1 MPNQSKILPLM
12 SHVTSASHPLFRW
25 SAGATARALVEVGA
39 VGLFAAGVA
48 DRLAGDAAP
57 WYLLAA
63 VLLGFAVRAVDLETC
78 ALFLPGGAYGA
89 ASQAF
94 GRRASVAAASALL
107 VDYLVFGALGA
118 SAAGHMLTRSDDLA
132 TVVAVCI
139 IGGSWW
145 WLRQGRLLSPSLLG
159 RTSLLAMASL
169 GLTLAVGIVA
179 LLFHAD
185 VASAILAPFANARP
199 SVAGMLTAFG
209 ATLFVIGSPEA
220 LFHVSADVAPPRI
233 RRLRDA
239 MWVVNAWSVCVAVI
253 VAFLFGALVPA
264 ADRGAWRDAPLA
276 ALARFSGL
284 PSPVAFSLAAA
295 AACASA
301 LFLASAVHRSAV
313 NAQRL
318 LLRLCEDGVVMRT
331 MRALHPRFG
340 TPARLIN
347 LVAVGQLAIVLAAAG
362 QVTWLA
368 KTYGV
373 VIVCGAVL
381 KIASLIRM
389 RERRT
394 EPRAF
399 RVPLNPRIGGREWP
413 LGLAITAV
421 LLGIPTVWLVATAD
435 PSAIVALGLLAAGV
449 ALLTASEQTAEA
461 AHAEAPDRGLDLVPA
476 PVIGL
481 QPMNVRPGS
490 VLVPLRKPG
499 ALAPLAA
506 ALQEAGGRDVVAM
519 TVRLTGIDAS
529 EERSLASEMT
539 GEERRLLTAAAMLAE
554 RQGRE
559 IWLLIVPGT
568 NVFDAVAET
577 AARLRSSDVL
587 VGESETLTAHDQAR
601 LLGEAWERTS
611 KPEALDVRLHI
622 HHSSGGTAVYQLGAH
637 SPALTND
644 DLHLIHVIW
653 LDAMKAIGPHVH
665 HRDVVRAA
673 LTHMQEQLDQE
684 GPGRDSALDMIR
696 RMAHPADELAAV
708 VHERDFARLRD
719 MVRNRPPSDLAA
731 AFADLSL
738 EDQVVT
744 FRVLPRK
751 LAAETFEYLS
761 RDQQQALVKAMA
773 QEDVAAILNNM
784 APDDRT
790 TFLEEL
796 PAAATQ
802 QLLTLLTPEERA
814 TAVTLLGYPENSI
827 GRLMTPDYIAVR
839 EDWTIQQVLDY
850 VREHGQDSET
860 LNVIYVVDDRG
871 LLIDD
876 IRMREFLLT
885 SPSNR
890 VADLMDRRFVALSAS
905 NDQNT
910 AVTIFR
916 REDRLALP
924 VTDSAGVLIGIV
936 TIDDV
941 LDVAEAEATKEMQ
954 RVGGSEALDE
964 PYMQIAFPR
973 MIQKRAGWLTALFL
987 GEMLTATAMGAF
999 EREIERAVVLALF
1012 VPLIISSGG
1021 NSGSQASTLV
1031 IRAIALGEVTLR
1043 DWWRVARRE
1052 IGAGLALGSILGL
1065 IGFMRITIWSTFSTI
1080 YGPHWLLVALTV
1092 GLALIGVVLWGTL
1105 IGSLL
1110 PLLLRR
1116 LGFDPATSSAPF
1128 VATLVDVT
1136 GLVIYFSVGIVVL
1149 RGTLL

>member
-1 MPNQSKILPLM
+1 M
-12 SHVTSASHPLFRW
+12 SYVTGWRHAQFRW
-25 SAGATARALVEVGA
+25 FSGTTPRALAEVGA

-48 DRLAGDAAP
+48 DRLIGDAAP

-89 ASQAF
+89 AGQAF
-94 GRRASVAAASALL
+94 GRRASIAAASTLL

-118 SAAGHMLTRSDDLA
+118 SAAGHMLTRSNDLA
-132 TVVAVCI
+132 TVVAVCV
-139 IGGSWW
+139 IGGAWW
-145 WLRQGRLLSPSLLG
+145 WLRQGRRLPPLLLG
-159 RTSLLAMASL
+159 RTSLLVVASL
-169 GLTLAVGIVA
+169 GLTVVVGSVA
-179 LLFHAD
+179 LSFHAD
-185 VASAILAPFANARP
+185 AVSAIIAPFAHARP
-199 SVAGMLTAFG
+199 SVAAMLTAFG
-209 ATLFVIGSPEA
+209 ASLFAVGSPEA
-220 LFHVSADVAPPRI
+220 LFHISADVATPRI

-239 MWVVNAWSVCVAVI
+239 GRLVNAWSVCIVAV
-253 VAFLFGALVPA
+253 VAFLFGSLVPTAERA
-264 ADRGAWRDAPLA
+264 AWEDAPLA
-276 ALARFSGL
+276 AIARFSGL
-284 PSPVAFSLAAA
+284 PGLAAISLAAA
-295 AACASA
+295 ATCASVV
-301 LFLASAVHRSAV
+301 FLATVVHRSAV

-318 LLRLCEDGVVMRT
+318 LLRLCEDGVVRRS
-331 MRALHPRFG
+331 MRAPHPRFG

-347 LVAVGQLAIVLAAAG
+347 LVALGQLAIVLAAAG
-362 QVTWLA
+362 QVQWLA

-373 VIVCGAVL
+373 VIVGGAVL

-399 RVPLNPRIGGREWP
+399 RVPLNLRIGGREWP

-421 LLGIPTVWLVATAD
+421 LLGIPAVWLVATAD

-449 ALLTASEQTAEA
+449 ALLTASEQTTETS
-461 AHAEAPDRGLDLVPA
+461 HAEAPDGGLELLPA
-476 PVIGL
+476 PAIGL
-481 QPMNVRPGS
+481 EQMNVQMAVRPGG
-490 VLVPLRKPG
+490 VLVPLRRPG

-506 ALQEAGGRDVVAM
+506 ALQAASSRDVVAM
-519 TVRLTGIDAS
+519 TVRLVGVDVS
-529 EERSLASEMT
+529 EERSHASEMT

-554 RQGRE
+554 RQGRD
-559 IWLLIVPGT
+559 IRLLIVPAT
-568 NVFDAVAET
+568 NVVDAIAET
-577 AARLRSSDVL
+577 AARLRSSDVH
-587 VGESETLTAHDQAR
+587 VGESETLTARDQAR
-601 LLGEAWERTS
+601 LLGEPWERTP
-611 KPEALDVRLHI
+611 KPEPLDVRLHI

-644 DLHLIHVIW
+644 DLHLIHSIW
-653 LDAMKAIGPHVH
+653 LDAVKAIGPHVH

-684 GPGRDSALDMIR
+684 GPGRDAALDMIR
-696 RMAHPADELAAV
+696 RMVHPADELAAV
-708 VHERDFARLRD
+708 VHQRDFARLRD

-761 RDQQQALVKAMA
+761 RDQQQALVRAMA
-773 QEDVAAILNNM
+773 QDDVAAILNNM

-839 EDWTIQQVLDY
+839 EGWTIQQVLDY

-871 LLIDD
+871 ALIDD

-905 NDQNT
+905 DDQNT

-1031 IRAIALGEVTLR
+1031 IRAIALGEVTLK

-1052 IGAGLALGSILGL
+1052 IGAGLALGGILGS
-1065 IGFMRITIWSTFSTI
+1065 IGFLRISIWSTFSTI
-1080 YGPHWLLVALTV
+1080 YGPHWLLVAVTV

-1149 RGTLL
+1149 RGTLLTP